1 MKELWDKVRD
11 SEWFTILLYILAVLV
26 VFVLFFVA
34 GTVLNIWYIHFMKDT
49 FGINVYWIINQ

>member
-1 MKELWDKVRD
+1 MKELWDKVRY

>member
-1 MKELWDKVRD
+1 MTELWDKVRY

>member
-1 MKELWDKVRD
+1 MKELWDKVRY

-49 FGINVYWIINQ
+49 FGINVY